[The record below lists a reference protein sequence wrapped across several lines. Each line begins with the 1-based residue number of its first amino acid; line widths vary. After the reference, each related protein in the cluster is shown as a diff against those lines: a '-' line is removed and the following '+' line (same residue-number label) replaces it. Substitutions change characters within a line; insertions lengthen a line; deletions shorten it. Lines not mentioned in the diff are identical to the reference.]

1 MKPISDRVV
10 VQRDDIQTKTLGG
23 LILPTDAT
31 EKPHSGT
38 VIAVGEGR
46 YSTKTGVLIPT
57 QVKEGD
63 KVLFS
68 KFGGQEVTVK
78 GETYLILREEEI
90 FAVITQ

>member
-10 VQRDDIQTKTLGG
+10 VKRDAVQTKTLGG
-23 LILPTDAT
+23 LILPTEAT
-31 EKPHSGT
+31 EKPYSGT

-46 YSTKTGVLIPT
+46 HSSKTGVLIPT

-78 GETYLILREEEI
+78 GEDYLILREEEI
-90 FAVITQ
+90 FAVVQ